1 MTIIFNTAPQG
12 SDEWLAIRRGAITGS
27 RFKDA
32 RDRSDGLT
40 EQQRVYVRAVREGAD
55 ESTAAA
61 TAGYKKTPTADL
73 IAKAIAGTLEMTW
86 SAAAMGYA
94 YDLAREREGGT
105 APETYVNAA
114 MRLGTQEEPIARLTY
129 EAETGQFVEEVG
141 FAHTADGKFGLSV
154 DGRVLPNGAVEIK
167 TMVSS
172 ATLFKA
178 LVDEDIS
185 EYRDQCVGAMWLLG
199 LEWVDLC
206 LWAPDL
212 KTLHVIRIERD
223 DNEIDAL
230 EQDLLAFDRLVEQ
243 LRAKLRRRLHP
254 EVIDAPVREIE
265 PTTTATTTASTVDLL
280 APAF

>member
-12 SDEWLAIRRGAITGS
+12 SDEWLAARRGVCTGS

-32 RDRSDGLT
+32 RDRKKNGDLT
-40 EQQRVYVRAVREGAD
+40 E
-55 ESTAAA
+55 
-61 TAGYKKTPTADL
+61 KC
-73 IAKAIAGTLEMTW
+73 
-86 SAAAMGYA
+86 MGYA

-141 FAHTADGKFGLSV
+141 FAHTDDGKFGCSV
-154 DGRVLPNGAVEIK
+154 DGLIGNDGVWECK

-178 LVDEDIS
+178 MVDEDIS
-185 EYRDQCVGAMWLLG
+185 EYRDQCIGEMWLLRRQ
-199 LEWVDLC
+199 WVDLT
-206 LWAPDL
+206 LWCPDL
-212 KTLHVIRIERD
+212 KVLHVIRIERD

-230 EQDLLAFDRLVEQ
+230 EADLLAFDRLVEQ

-265 PTTTATTTASTVDLL
+265 PTTASTVDLL

>member
-12 SDEWLAIRRGAITGS
+12 SDEWLTARRGVCTGS

-32 RDRSDGLT
+32 RDRKKNGDLT
-40 EQQRVYVRAVREGAD
+40 E
-55 ESTAAA
+55 
-61 TAGYKKTPTADL
+61 KC
-73 IAKAIAGTLEMTW
+73 
-86 SAAAMGYA
+86 MGYA

-141 FAHTADGKFGLSV
+141 FAHTDDNKFGLSV
-154 DGRVLPNGAVEIK
+154 DGRVLPKGAVEIK

-230 EQDLLAFDRLVEQ
+230 ERDLLAFDRLVEQ

-254 EVIDAPVREIE
+254 EVIDAPVRE
-265 PTTTATTTASTVDLL
+265 TAPAPTTASTVDLTQS
-280 APAF
+280 

>member
-12 SDEWLAIRRGAITGS
+12 SDEWLAARRGVITGS

-32 RDRSDGLT
+32 RDRKKNGDLT
-40 EQQRVYVRAVREGAD
+40 E
-55 ESTAAA
+55 
-61 TAGYKKTPTADL
+61 KC
-73 IAKAIAGTLEMTW
+73 
-86 SAAAMGYA
+86 MGYA
-94 YDLAREREGGT
+94 YDLAREREGGM

-154 DGRVLPNGAVEIK
+154 DGRVLPKGAVEIK

-230 EQDLLAFDRLVEQ
+230 ERDLLAFDRLVEQ

-254 EVIDAPVREIE
+254 DVVDAPVREIE
-265 PTTTATTTASTVDLL
+265 PTTTASTVDLL

>member
-32 RDRSDGLT
+32 RDRKKNGDLT
-40 EQQRVYVRAVREGAD
+40 E
-55 ESTAAA
+55 
-61 TAGYKKTPTADL
+61 KC
-73 IAKAIAGTLEMTW
+73 
-86 SAAAMGYA
+86 MGYA

-212 KTLHVIRIERD
+212 KILHVIRIERD

-254 EVIDAPVREIE
+254 EVVDAPVREIE
-265 PTTTATTTASTVDLL
+265 PAPAATTVDLTE
-280 APAF
+280 PTF